1 MGTVQEVTMQNNYA
15 EQTSCLKEFARYT
28 SLNVLGMIGLSCY
41 ILADTF
47 FVAKG
52 LGTSGLAA
60 LNLAIPVY
68 SFIHGIGLMFGI
80 GGATKFSISRKS
92 GLSDLIFTN
101 TLFFAGFTALLFFL
115 AGLFLSP
122 QITALLG
129 ADSQVAAMT
138 QTYLKMIL
146 LFAPAFILND
156 ILVCFV
162 RNDGNPRL
170 SMLAMLGGSMANIL
184 LDYVFIFPLGMGIFG
199 AVLATGL
206 APLISIAIMSGHWM
220 GKNKGFHLAKTEIQ
234 GQTALLILSLGFPS
248 LITEVSSGIV
258 IIVFNVII
266 LGLKGNVG
274 VAAYGVIANLSL
286 VVISIFTGIAQGMQ
300 PLISSAYGRG
310 DSARIRGILRYGLAA
325 AVFISLTL
333 YAGICWGAAPITA
346 VFNSE
351 NNHKL
356 QEIAEYGLRLYFTGI
371 PAAGLNIILSIF
383 FTSTEQ
389 AVPAHIISLLRG
401 LVLII
406 PIAFFLSGLWGMTG
420 VWLAFPATELVCAL
434 TGAAICKR
442 FYSQSFSASR

>member
-1 MGTVQEVTMQNNYA
+1 
-15 EQTSCLKEFARYT
+15 
-28 SLNVLGMIGLSCY
+28 
-41 ILADTF
+41 
-47 FVAKG
+47 
-52 LGTSGLAA
+52 
-60 LNLAIPVY
+60 
-68 SFIHGIGLMFGI
+68 
-80 GGATKFSISRKS
+80 
-92 GLSDLIFTN
+92 
-101 TLFFAGFTALLFFL
+101 
-115 AGLFLSP
+115 
-122 QITALLG
+122 
-129 ADSQVAAMT
+129 MT

-351 NNHKL
+351 NNLKL

-420 VWLAFPATELVCAL
+420 VWLAFPATELVCSL
-434 TGAAICKR
+434 TGAVICKR

>member
-1 MGTVQEVTMQNNYA
+1 MQD
-15 EQTSCLKEFARYT
+15 TSCLKEFTKYT

-47 FVAKG
+47 FIAKG

-60 LNLAIPVY
+60 LNLAIPIY
-68 SFIHGIGLMFGI
+68 SFIHGSGLMFGI

-92 GLSDLIFTN
+92 GLSDQIFTN
-101 TLFFAGFTALLFFL
+101 TLFFAGILAVLFFL
-115 AGLFLSP
+115 AGLFLST
-122 QITALLG
+122 QITVLLG
-129 ADSQVAAMT
+129 ADGEVAEMT

-146 LFAPAFILND
+146 LFAPAFMLGD

-162 RNDGNPRL
+162 RNDGNPKL

-220 GKNKGFHLAKTEIQ
+220 KKNKGFHLAKTAVQ
-234 GQTALLILSLGFPS
+234 GRMALLILSLGFPS

-258 IIVFNVII
+258 IIAFNIII

-286 VVISIFTGIAQGMQ
+286 VVISIFTGIAQGIQ
-300 PLISSAYGRG
+300 PLISSAYGCG
-310 DSARIRGILRYGLAA
+310 DSARSRVMLRYGLTTAA
-325 AVFISLTL
+325 AVSLTL
-333 YAGICWGAAPITA
+333 YAVICYGAAPITA

-351 NNHKL
+351 QNHQL
-356 QEIAEYGLRLYFTGI
+356 QVIAEYGLRLYFTGI
-371 PAAGLNIILSIF
+371 LAAGVNIILSIF

-406 PIAFFLSGLWGMTG
+406 PMTFVLSGLWGMTG
-420 VWLAFPATELVCAL
+420 VWLAFPVTELVSAL
-434 TGAAICKR
+434 LGVGIHRHSC
-442 FYSQSFSASR
+442 S

>member
-1 MGTVQEVTMQNNYA
+1 
-15 EQTSCLKEFARYT
+15 
-28 SLNVLGMIGLSCY
+28 
-41 ILADTF
+41 
-47 FVAKG
+47 
-52 LGTSGLAA
+52 
-60 LNLAIPVY
+60 
-68 SFIHGIGLMFGI
+68 
-80 GGATKFSISRKS
+80 
-92 GLSDLIFTN
+92 
-101 TLFFAGFTALLFFL
+101 
-115 AGLFLSP
+115 
-122 QITALLG
+122 
-129 ADSQVAAMT
+129 MT

-170 SMLAMLGGSMANIL
+170 SMLAILGGSMANIL

-351 NNHKL
+351 NNLKL

-420 VWLAFPATELVCAL
+420 VWLAFPATELVCSL
-434 TGAAICKR
+434 TGAVICKR

>member
-1 MGTVQEVTMQNNYA
+1 
-15 EQTSCLKEFARYT
+15 
-28 SLNVLGMIGLSCY
+28 
-41 ILADTF
+41 
-47 FVAKG
+47 
-52 LGTSGLAA
+52 
-60 LNLAIPVY
+60 
-68 SFIHGIGLMFGI
+68 
-80 GGATKFSISRKS
+80 
-92 GLSDLIFTN
+92 
-101 TLFFAGFTALLFFL
+101 
-115 AGLFLSP
+115 
-122 QITALLG
+122 
-129 ADSQVAAMT
+129 MT

-206 APLISIAIMSGHWM
+206 APLISMAIMSGHWM

-351 NNHKL
+351 NNLKL

-406 PIAFFLSGLWGMTG
+406 PIAFFMSGLWGMTG